1 MALEASHIRFAID
14 IKDKLHVKDL
24 KKYIPGI
31 IYPDSRY
38 VTKIDRELTHPRYL
52 LDNHYS
58 HLDDFNK
65 GCYAHL
71 LYDKI
76 LRDYTKETLS
86 KVFLDIESFQDPG
99 QELWIRLTALKILQD
114 IDDVKKYEI
123 SVYLPH
129 LDYIENLNG
138 ENVEALLRY
147 NKYFQ
152 EMYAIPQQMSI
163 NNYYEMWIFFG
174 IGSDLTGKVKTQIEA
189 YQKNSIIQE
198 FIKTVYSQTLKMF

>member
-1 MALEASHIRFAID
+1 MALEASHIRFALD
-14 IKDKLHVKDL
+14 IKERLEVRDI
-24 KKYIPGI
+24 KKYVSGV

-38 VTKIDRELTHPRYL
+38 VTKIDRELTHPQEL
-52 LDNHYS
+52 LDNHYL

-86 KVFLDIESFQDPG
+86 KMFLDVESFQDPG

-114 IDDVKKYEI
+114 IDDVKKYDI
-123 SVYLPH
+123 SAYLPY
-129 LDYIENLNG
+129 LDHVENLNG
-138 ENVEALLRY
+138 ENVDVLLRY

-152 EMYAIPQQMSI
+152 KMYTMPQQVSI
-163 NNYYEMWIFFG
+163 KNYYEMWKFLG
-174 IGSDLTGKVKTQIEA
+174 IGLDLAKKVKTQTEA

-198 FIKTVYSQTLKMF
+198 FIKTVYRQTLKMF